1 MFCLWT
7 VKGILPS
14 NNILNRSLI
23 MGRKGQY
30 KTGGEGGK
38 SSKQKKRGGGRGTH
52 CHYIHAEEGGGVI
65 ISFYV
70 VLK

>member
-7 VKGILPS
+7 VKGILLS

-23 MGRKGQY
+23 MGRKGEY

-38 SSKQKKRGGGRGTH
+38 SSFTPPKEKGGGGRGTH
-52 CHYIHAEEGGGVI
+52 CHYIHAKGGGA
-65 ISFYV
+65 
-70 VLK
+70 